1 MALTGTFDPVAF
13 KESQVAEWQTAAPGW
28 RKWYDVVEAE
38 AAGQVVSRTLVE
50 MAGLGPGDT
59 VLDIGTGY
67 GEPALTA
74 ARAVMPGGRVIATDI
89 AADMLAFGRER
100 AAQAGLENVEFLE
113 ADAETLSFD
122 GSSFDAIISRQCLQ
136 FLPDVAGTLKRL
148 HSFLKADGR
157 LAAAVWGPLH
167 TVQFAL
173 AIPVILHE
181 LELPPPPPGRPG
193 IFALADTG
201 MLAQLVAE
209 AGFRDVETG
218 TVTAIYETTSPADFT
233 QWIRD
238 VAPPIVNLLKGRPAQ
253 TQERVWRKVTGALAP
268 LVTAQ
273 GRLRT
278 ENQAIWVA
286 ATK

>member
-13 KESQVAEWQTAAPGW
+13 KESQLAEWQTAAPGW

-89 AADMLAFGRER
+89 AADMLAFARER

-122 GSSFDAIISRQCLQ
+122 GTPACSRNSSRRPGSATWR
-136 FLPDVAGTLKRL
+136 
-148 HSFLKADGR
+148 
-157 LAAAVWGPLH
+157 
-167 TVQFAL
+167 
-173 AIPVILHE
+173 
-181 LELPPPPPGRPG
+181 PGR
-193 IFALADTG
+193 
-201 MLAQLVAE
+201 
-209 AGFRDVETG
+209 
-218 TVTAIYETTSPADFT
+218 
-233 QWIRD
+233 
-238 VAPPIVNLLKGRPAQ
+238 
-253 TQERVWRKVTGALAP
+253 
-268 LVTAQ
+268 
-273 GRLRT
+273 
-278 ENQAIWVA
+278 
-286 ATK
+286 

>member
-1 MALTGTFDPVAF
+1 MAFADTFDPVTF
-13 KESQVAEWQTAAPGW
+13 KESQLAEWQTAAPGW
-28 RKWYDVVEAE
+28 RKWYDVLEAE
-38 AAGQVVSRTLVE
+38 TGGQVVSRKLVE
-50 MAGLGPGDT
+50 VAGLGPGDT
-59 VLDIGTGY
+59 VMDIGTGY

-74 ARAVMPGGRVIATDI
+74 AHAVMPRGHVIAVDI

-100 AAQAGLENVEFLE
+100 AVLAGLQNVEFLE
-113 ADAETLSFD
+113 ADVETLWFD
-122 GSSFDAIISRQCLQ
+122 ESTFDAITSRQCLQ
-136 FLPDVAGTLKRL
+136 FLPDVVGTLKRL
-148 HSFLKADGR
+148 HAFLKADGR
-157 LAAAVWGPLH
+157 LAVAVWGPPR

-173 AIPVILHE
+173 AVPVILNE
-181 LELPPPPPGRPG
+181 LKLPPPLHGRPG
-193 IFALADTG
+193 IFALADAAT
-201 MLAQLVAE
+201 LAQLVAE

-253 TQERVWRKVTGALAP
+253 TQERVWRKVTEALAP